1 VYYECRCGVRTLKA
15 MKEIGKP
22 VKPGDVAEKLG
33 MDSKVVTKAINALKK
48 VGKVNSPKRCYYAP
62 V

>member
-1 VYYECRCGVRTLKA
+1 MSADAEKVLKA
-15 MKEIGKP
+15 MKEMGKP

-33 MDSKVVTKAINALKK
+33 MDSKAVSKAIDALKK
-48 VGKVNSPKRCYYAP
+48 AGKVNSPKRCFYAP

>member
-1 VYYECRCGVRTLKA
+1 MSADAEKVLKA
-15 MKEIGKP
+15 MKERGKP

-33 MDSKVVTKAINALKK
+33 MDSKAVSKAIEALKK
-48 VGKVNSPKRCYYAP
+48 AGKVNSPKRCYYAP